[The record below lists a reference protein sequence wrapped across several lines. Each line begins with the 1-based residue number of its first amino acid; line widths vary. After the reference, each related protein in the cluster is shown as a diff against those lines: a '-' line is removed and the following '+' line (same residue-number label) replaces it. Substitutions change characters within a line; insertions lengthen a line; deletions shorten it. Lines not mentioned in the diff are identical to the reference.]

1 MVGDPDRRAPTSA
14 TASCW
19 KASSGR
25 AASTASPAC
34 DVLPDRWLAEG
45 DTVEVGGHEF
55 AVLHC
60 PGHTPGHIVLYSK
73 PNRFALVGG
82 VLFRGSVGRTDFP
95 YGDSATLLRS
105 IREKLFPLGDEVMF
119 LCGPGPGST
128 IALEPRSPISPQ
140 LYLRA
145 ARRKARRAGLDIA
158 FHNADAAQLPFTIG
172 RASLLSPSLA

>member
-1 MVGDPDRRAPTSA
+1 M
-14 TASCW
+14 
-19 KASSGR
+19 
-25 AASTASPAC
+25 
-34 DVLPDRWLAEG
+34 
-45 DTVEVGGHEF
+45 
-55 AVLHC
+55 
-60 PGHTPGHIVLYSK
+60 
-73 PNRFALVGG
+73 
-82 VLFRGSVGRTDFP
+82 LFRGSVGRTEFP

-140 LYLRA
+140 LYLGA

-158 FHNADAAQLPFTIG
+158 FHNADAAQLPFAIG